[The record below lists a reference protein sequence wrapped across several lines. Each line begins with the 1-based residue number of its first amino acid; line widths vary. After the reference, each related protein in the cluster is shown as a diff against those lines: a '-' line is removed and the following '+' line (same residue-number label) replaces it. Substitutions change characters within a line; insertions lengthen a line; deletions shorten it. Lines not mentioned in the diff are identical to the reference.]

1 MLVFMFVTALFTF
14 DKKIKMDIMCGS
26 SSRTLHCM
34 PYLDLTPCTIVLP
47 SALLSVNLVCY
58 YYQWN
63 VNFGGWGST
72 DTHYRVDELFFPR
85 PHWWWLK
92 LTPGSAQGSFIV
104 VPQILGIKAG
114 SAICNRHLISV
125 IFLAS

>member
-14 DKKIKMDIMCGS
+14 DKKIKMDIMYGS

-34 PYLDLTPCTIVLP
+34 PYLDLIPCTIVLP

-63 VNFGGWGST
+63 VILVGGG
-72 DTHYRVDELFFPR
+72 VLI
-85 PHWWWLK
+85 
-92 LTPGSAQGSFIV
+92 LTIG
-104 VPQILGIKAG
+104 
-114 SAICNRHLISV
+114 
-125 IFLAS
+125 